1 MNLELI
7 ELINK
12 LSEKIKET
20 SIYKEYL
27 LSEKEINDSDEVKIL
42 SYKKD
47 IAIMK
52 YGDAIK
58 HFDKNSKEVM
68 EASKVMSEA
77 IYNLNSHELVKIY
90 NIKLAKLNSYLK
102 EIRDQLFGDL
112 LWLKYVVGNTCI
124 EYLSSLL

>member
-12 LSEKIKET
+12 LSGKIKET

-27 LSEKEINDSDEVKIL
+27 LSEKNINNSDEVKVL

-52 YGDAIK
+52 YGDTIK
-58 HFDKNSKEVM
+58 HFGKNSKEVM
-68 EASKVMSEA
+68 GASKTMSEA
-77 IYNLNSHELVKIY
+77 IYNLNNHELVKIY
-90 NIKLAKLNSYLK
+90 NKNLANLNSYLK

-112 LWLKYVVGNTCI
+112 L
-124 EYLSSLL
+124 